1 MEIRSERRKELWSRG
16 KTKKVWIRFVVISII
31 FLCVLATTGKVSA
44 IALKN
49 PVMNSSG
56 TSSVWDCVYFG
67 RYPQASD
74 GKDGFLVE
82 PIKWRVLKVSE
93 NEVWLIADKKLDVIP
108 YHKTLTA
115 VYFEDSYLKNWLNTV
130 FLDTAFTEEEQA
142 EILDF
147 YYGKVHIPS
156 KQEISY
162 AVYGFI
168 NNSSRSAINTD
179 YVIDRFEEYANPSE
193 LPFVLNAPDTFGAY
207 WLREPVG
214 ADGVPCVVRGTG
226 YGDVQSYGSIT
237 SEIVGVR
244 PMIRLN
250 TAAKGWSYAGKLN
263 NFGNKVKE
271 VQTITGSN
279 SFEKTYG
286 AAPFSLGAKAKGK
299 LTYQSDKP
307 GIAAVSS
314 GGIVTIKSA
323 GTAHITIKAAAT
335 DDYEAAEKTVQIKV
349 EKAKQAISARNLK
362 KTYGAK
368 PFALRASAKTKLTY
382 KSSRPK
388 VAKVSAKGRV
398 SIKNPGKTAITITA
412 AETSQYKKAN
422 RKIWLNVKLKRPTLK
437 VRSIGKRRFR
447 LTWNKVPGADRYQVY
462 MYDRKKKK
470 YVRKITKKA
479 KHRFAIHGNVKKG
492 KLYKY
497 KVRAYRKVSGKKVYS
512 AYSVVKKKRVK

>member
-1 MEIRSERRKELWSRG
+1 M
-16 KTKKVWIRFVVISII
+16 
-31 FLCVLATTGKVSA
+31 
-44 IALKN
+44 
-49 PVMNSSG
+49 
-56 TSSVWDCVYFG
+56 
-67 RYPQASD
+67 
-74 GKDGFLVE
+74 
-82 PIKWRVLKVSE
+82 
-93 NEVWLIADKKLDVIP
+93 
-108 YHKTLTA
+108 
-115 VYFEDSYLKNWLNTV
+115 
-130 FLDTAFTEEEQA
+130 
-142 EILDF
+142 
-147 YYGKVHIPS
+147 
-156 KQEISY
+156 
-162 AVYGFI
+162 
-168 NNSSRSAINTD
+168 
-179 YVIDRFEEYANPSE
+179 
-193 LPFVLNAPDTFGAY
+193 
-207 WLREPVG
+207 
-214 ADGVPCVVRGTG
+214 VRGTG

-412 AETSQYKKAN
+412 AETSQYKKAS

-512 AYSVVKKKRVK
+512 AYSAVKKKRVK